1 MKEVGEG
8 LTNQGGDPDTQLPA
22 VHAVSG
28 SVELSATHG
37 ICDAVGSEGQRQ
49 SGIDSDGAHGR
60 FTEWVIRRRGV
71 VLTVAL
77 LLMAVAGLAATRV
90 RLNADFVTYLNAKT
104 PLVRAYNYVRDVFG
118 GNETGI
124 VLVTAPDVYQP
135 EVLSLVDELTDAY
148 QAIDGVDYATSL
160 TNTLEF
166 AGTEWG
172 IEVGRLVRRD
182 ALPATGAELAEL
194 RRRVGANPRISGNL
208 VSADGTLAAIQLRFA
223 NGGEDRQATT
233 IATVERVVGATRAL
247 IDAGGGPS
255 GVEVHFGGMP
265 FLMYNISLQI
275 AKNMAV
281 LVPLMVAFLVLVLYV
296 GLRHWTGV
304 VYPLAVV
311 LVSSV
316 LVLGIMGVLGLPLD
330 LLSGLV
336 PVVLI
341 VLGSADG
348 IHYMK
353 RYYEHRSGGEPAPRA
368 ASGAYREI
376 RVPLVLTT
384 VTTMIGF
391 GSLAISNVAII
402 RQFGL
407 LTALGLFCAL
417 VVTLALLPA
426 LAAFGIGAPRS
437 RAERAHTRLIG
448 GLTRVVTHAPRAVLA
463 AGLATAL
470 AAGAGMV
477 LIVKSVDW
485 TLCLE
490 RSSSPHRAELLL
502 RDKLGGS
509 LPFQLLVRG
518 DLLDPATLLAMRT
531 LERRM
536 DALPT
541 VSKSQSLAS
550 LIAEMNAAV
559 NGRYAIPDTREGVA
573 NLWFLIEDEDAI
585 EQLVVSG
592 AATEGLVQARVAD
605 WETPSIRK
613 AVDGVDGW
621 LGTQTAAMVVVD
633 SRELDDVPDAAVRAL
648 RTAELVTQLRWEFAG
663 RGVEAPASLPVLAG
677 AFAEWTP
684 DTVARARVRRAVRRY
699 LESAEA
705 EANIEPPSAR
715 QLAELLADAAT
726 VWGVDA
732 AGVDAA
738 VRAAVPGIGEWE
750 REALDLSLEQIT
762 FDAMGRERVGAA
774 MATLGAA
781 APALVRDS
789 VLRRNV
795 RGAFWEAHGPVM
807 VVNATV
813 AEQWGLEESGAE
825 RLVPVS
831 IGRSGLA
838 SVLAQMEDELLP
850 TQIRSVLLTLVVVLV
865 LLSLVF
871 RSPVAGGLMVV
882 PLAATIAVNFGALG
896 YLSLGL
902 DSFTAMVASIAIGLG
917 VDYSIHFTHRFR
929 RELARAGGRTFQAL
943 TNALQTSGVAILVNA
958 VAVGFG
964 FMVLLAATC
973 QHIRRFGGLTSLT
986 MFVAG
991 SFTLLLLPALYLT
1004 VRPRFLQ
1011 ARSRAPGRLGEGA
1024 GLVSIPGV
1032 EQDEA
1037 GLRAEAGN
1045 EEARC

>member
-1 MKEVGEG
+1 MKQVAE
-8 LTNQGGDPDTQLPA
+8 A
-22 VHAVSG
+22 VESD
-28 SVELSATHG
+28 E
-37 ICDAVGSEGQRQ
+37 QRQ
-49 SGIDSDGAHGR
+49 RRTESDGAHGS
-60 FTEWVIRRRGV
+60 FTQLVIRRRGV
-71 VLTVAL
+71 VLTVTL
-77 LLMAVAGLAATRV
+77 LLVGVAALAATRV
-90 RLNADFVTYLNAKT
+90 RLNADFVTYLNAKN
-104 PLVRAYNYVRDVFG
+104 PLVRAYNYVGDVFG
-118 GNETGI
+118 GNETGM

-135 EVLSLVDELTDAY
+135 AVLLLLDELTEAY

-172 IEVGRLVRRD
+172 IEVGRLFRRD
-182 ALPATGAELAEL
+182 ALPATEGELAEL

-223 NGGEDRQATT
+223 NGGEDRQSTT
-233 IATVERVVGATRAL
+233 FATVQRVVGATRAL
-247 IDAGGGPS
+247 IDADGEPP

-281 LVPLMVAFLVLVLYV
+281 LVPLIVAFLVLVLYL

-304 VYPLAVV
+304 VYPLVVV

-316 LVLGIMGVLGLPLD
+316 LVLGIMGVLGLPID

-353 RYYEHRSGGEPAPRA
+353 RYYEHRSGGEPAPTA
-368 ASGAYREI
+368 ALGAYQEI
-376 RVPLVLTT
+376 RVPIVLTT

-391 GSLAISNVAII
+391 GSLAISKVAII

-417 VVTLALLPA
+417 VVTLVLLPA
-426 LAAFGIGAPRS
+426 LAAFGVGAPRS
-437 RAERAHTRLIG
+437 RTERAHIQLIG
-448 GLTRVVTHAPRAVLA
+448 GLTRVVTHAPRTVLV

-490 RSSSPHRAELLL
+490 RGSSPHRAELLL
-502 RDKLGGS
+502 RDKLAGS
-509 LPFQLLVRG
+509 LPLQLLVRG
-518 DLLDPATLLAMRT
+518 DLLDPATLLAMRR
-531 LERRM
+531 LERRI

-559 NGRYAIPDTREGVA
+559 NGRYSIPDTREGAA

-585 EQLVVSG
+585 EQLVVPG
-592 AATEGLVQARVAD
+592 TPTEGLVQARVAD
-605 WETPSIRK
+605 WETPSIRN
-613 AVDGVDGW
+613 AVEGVDEW
-621 LGTQTAAMVVVD
+621 LGSRTDAMAVVD
-633 SRELDDVPDAAVRAL
+633 TRELDGVPDVAVRAR
-648 RTAELVTQLRWEFAG
+648 RTEDLVDQLGWEFAG
-663 RGVEAPASLPVLAG
+663 RGVEAPAALDVVAG
-677 AFAEWTP
+677 AFVEWTP
-684 DTVARARVRRAVRRY
+684 DGLARARVREAVRRY

-705 EANIEPPSAR
+705 ETTIPPLSAR
-715 QLAELLADAAT
+715 QLAELLAGAAT

-738 VRAAVPGIGEWE
+738 VRAAAPGIDEWE
-750 REALDLSLEQIT
+750 REALDLSLERIT
-762 FDAMGRERVGAA
+762 FDAIGRQRVGAA
-774 MATLGAA
+774 MATLEAA
-781 APALVRDS
+781 APAMVRDS
-789 VLRRNV
+789 LLRRNV
-795 RGAFWEAHGPVM
+795 RGAFWEAHGPLM
-807 VVNATV
+807 VVNGTV
-813 AEQWGLEESGAE
+813 AEGWGLEESGAV
-825 RLVPVS
+825 RVVPVS

-838 SVLAQMEDELLP
+838 SVLAQMEAELLP
-850 TQIRSVLLTLVVVLV
+850 TQIRSLLLTLVVVLV

-882 PLAATIAVNFGALG
+882 PLVATIAVNFGAMG

-929 RELARAGGRTFQAL
+929 QELARVSGRTFQAL
-943 TNALQTSGVAILVNA
+943 RNALETSGVAILVNA
-958 VAVGFG
+958 VAVGLG

-986 MFVAG
+986 MVIAG

-1004 VRPRFLQ
+1004 VRPRFLH
-1011 ARSRAPGRLGEGA
+1011 ARSWMPDRWGGGT
-1024 GLVSIPGV
+1024 GSVSIPDA
-1032 EQDEA
+1032 EQDDSEPGTEGGKEEA
-1037 GLRAEAGN
+1037 G
-1045 EEARC
+1045 